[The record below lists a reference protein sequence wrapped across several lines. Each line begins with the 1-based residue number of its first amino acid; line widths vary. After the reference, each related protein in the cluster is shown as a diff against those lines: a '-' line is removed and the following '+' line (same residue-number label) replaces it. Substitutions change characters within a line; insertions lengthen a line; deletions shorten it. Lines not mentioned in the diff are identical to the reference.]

1 MCPKPTSF
9 TLALQLQPSIVG
21 KRRRQ
26 HLLARLGMNPRSH
39 RPPKLDKNNGPKAL
53 KVRSVLVLI
62 AILPL
67 SFWAFWCSP
76 QSQIAQVPLTVGDSP
91 SLPFFW
97 SNTDFPSRTGASS
110 SRPVYPYSVIPRGV
124 ETPEE
129 LRSAIRQDSVV
140 AAHYSDFQVRAA
152 RPIRL
157 PRERQFFVSY
167 RIGNQ
172 VYWTTKKITL
182 HAGETLLTD
191 GEHLARTRCGN
202 RLSEVPAS
210 PTTPSEP
217 SDHTFNTPVV
227 PLRPELTSEPLPDLP
242 IWPGSPAPVPLYW
255 SSATP
260 EPAPGPGGFIPPFI
274 PICCLTASGT
284 SSPPN
289 SPIHP
294 APSSPSPSPSSPTLP
309 LPPPYPPSEPLFPP
323 QPSPPPIA
331 APEPG
336 VLTLAAAGLILLLIL
351 RRLRPA

>member
-1 MCPKPTSF
+1 
-9 TLALQLQPSIVG
+9 
-21 KRRRQ
+21 
-26 HLLARLGMNPRSH
+26 MNPRTH
-39 RPPKLDKNNGPKAL
+39 RPRKLDKNNGPNTLKA
-53 KVRSVLVLI
+53 RSVLVLI

-67 SFWAFWCSP
+67 AFWAFWPAP
-76 QSQIAQVPLTVGDSP
+76 QRQIPQVPLTVGDSP

-97 SNTDFPSRTGASS
+97 SDSDFPSRTGASS

-140 AAHYSDFQVRAA
+140 AAHYSDFQVRGA

-172 VYWTTKKITL
+172 VYWTAKKITL

-210 PTTPSEP
+210 PTAPSEP

-227 PLRPELTSEPLPDLP
+227 PLRPELTSELLPDAP
-242 IWPGSPAPVPLYW
+242 IWPGSPAPVPLYT
-255 SSATP
+255 SSASP
-260 EPAPGPGGFIPPFI
+260 EPAPGPGGFFIPPFI
-274 PICCLTASGT
+274 PIACCITSSRP
-284 SSPPN
+284 SSPPS
-289 SPIHP
+289 SPV
-294 APSSPSPSPSSPTLP
+294 PSPSPSSPTLP
-309 LPPPYPPSEPLFPP
+309 LLPPPYPPLEPLSPP

-331 APEPG
+331 TPEPD

-351 RRLRPA
+351 RRLRPV

>member
-191 GEHLARTRCGN
+191 GEHLARIRCGN
-202 RLSEVPAS
+202 RLSEVPS
-210 PTTPSEP
+210 TPTALSEP
-217 SDHTFNTPVV
+217 TDRTFDTPVV
-227 PLRPELTSEPLPDLP
+227 PLQPELTSERLS
-242 IWPGSPAPVPLYW
+242 GSPVWPDRPPPVPLL
-255 SSATP
+255 SSNL
-260 EPAPGPGGFIPPFI
+260 APQPVPNPGGLIPPMI
-274 PICCLTASGT
+274 PIFCCDTFSG
-284 SSPPN
+284 
-289 SPIHP
+289 
-294 APSSPSPSPSSPTLP
+294 SSPSPSPISSKPSP
-309 LPPPYPPSEPLFPP
+309 IPSQPPDSPSEPPSAPEP
-323 QPSPPPIA
+323 QVPPIA
-331 APEPG
+331 TPEPG
-336 VLTLAAAGLILLLIL
+336 AFTLAATGLLLL
-351 RRLRPA
+351 FVVRRLRRI